1 MRYSKQELMKL
12 IQQTVY
18 EVTKI
23 QVKQMD
29 TNLLD
34 TRLLI
39 HPADFLYIFDIL
51 EKKSN
56 VPAADILKNH
66 DYTVMRVDVM
76 SEALLELLQ

>member
-51 EKKSN
+51 EKKLN

>member
-51 EKKSN
+51 EKKLN
-56 VPAADILKNH
+56 VRRRIF
-66 DYTVMRVDVM
+66 
-76 SEALLELLQ
+76 

>member
-51 EKKSN
+51 EKN
-56 VPAADILKNH
+56 
-66 DYTVMRVDVM
+66 
-76 SEALLELLQ
+76 